1 MACFTFDIH
10 RKEKRRKQNFKK
22 RKKKKRER
30 EVAMCISLE
39 KDFWRIVT
47 CEVDFDGKGYLWNI
61 TGHIV
66 LCITFIGMET
76 CLHVEWDG

>member
-1 MACFTFDIH
+1 MSFLG
-10 RKEKRRKQNFKK
+10 KRF
-22 RKKKKRER
+22 
-30 EVAMCISLE
+30 LE
-39 KDFWRIVT
+39 D